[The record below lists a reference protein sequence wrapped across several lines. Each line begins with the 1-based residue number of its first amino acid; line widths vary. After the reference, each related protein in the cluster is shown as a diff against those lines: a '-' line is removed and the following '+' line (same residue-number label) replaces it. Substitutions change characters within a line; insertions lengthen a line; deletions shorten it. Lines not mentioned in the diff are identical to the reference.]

1 MMGTRNLVASKFVLF
16 LAVYLSL
23 SWSICAEDVANK
35 TMGNNTLFSS
45 RKNSTKID
53 PVSCEWSDIRPSY
66 SIITAVVSGILILDG
81 AVLCTIGEFEKNKP
95 LHLFSI

>member
-23 SWSICAEDVANK
+23 SWPICAEDVTNK

-81 AVLCTIGEFEKNKP
+81 AVLCTIGEFEEKKP